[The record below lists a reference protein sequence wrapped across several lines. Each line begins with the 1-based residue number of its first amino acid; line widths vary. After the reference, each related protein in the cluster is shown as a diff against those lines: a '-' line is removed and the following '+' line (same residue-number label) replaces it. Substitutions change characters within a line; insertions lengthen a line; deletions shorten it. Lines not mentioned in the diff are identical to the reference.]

1 MAVRTAFDVGIW
13 KAIGIE
19 LAAFLVLLV
28 VITVVVLITVMI
40 AWPLA

>member
-1 MAVRTAFDVGIW
+1 VRTAFGVGVW

-19 LAAFLVLLV
+19 LAAFLVVLV
-28 VITVVVLITVMI
+28 VVVVVVLLTVMI